1 MNDYFYIVIEIQ
13 IDNGGNRGLLNNF
26 YDNLDSALAKL
37 YTILSAAAVSGIPY
51 HAGQI
56 IRSDGLIIEGRIF
69 DRRTPPAPVVEG
81 EEE

>member
-1 MNDYFYIVIEIQ
+1 MDNYFYVVLEIQ

-37 YTILSAAAVSGIPY
+37 YTVLSAAAVSGIPY

-69 DRRTPPAPVVEG
+69 DRRTPPVNEPEI
-81 EEE
+81 EE

>member
-1 MNDYFYIVIEIQ
+1 MDNYFYVVLEIQ

-37 YTILSAAAVSGIPY
+37 YTVLSAAAVSGIPY

-69 DRRTPPAPVVEG
+69 DRRTPVIEFVVG
-81 EEE
+81 E